1 MKKEYTAPSMEAIE
15 IKVSSVLAASLP
27 ISEDIAEGQLGRD
40 DNNYDAGRPS
50 NPNLWEQTW

>member
-1 MKKEYTAPSMEAIE
+1 MEAIE